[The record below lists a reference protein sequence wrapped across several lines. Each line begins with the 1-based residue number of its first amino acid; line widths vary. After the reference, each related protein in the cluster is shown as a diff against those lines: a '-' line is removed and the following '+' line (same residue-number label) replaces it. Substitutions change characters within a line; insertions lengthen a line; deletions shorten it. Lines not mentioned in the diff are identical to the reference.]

1 MVVGGILIVVSDDVK
16 SDSFVEAVVREFV
29 DCVILKVEG
38 LRRLVV
44 VVSGLVVD
52 TVDTS
57 GS

>member
-1 MVVGGILIVVSDDVK
+1 MIVVSDDVK
-16 SDSFVEAVVREFV
+16 SDFFVEAVVREFV

-38 LRRLVV
+38 LKRLVV